1 MKLELFVRVKHNN
14 YLHNNKIVSEV
25 SATLLK
31 RKSNGVLTDLII
43 DDVYDIP
50 ALDLHNCED
59 GVYMLSTANHSYD
72 IESGTLDDYDL
83 ILIEESKIN
92 NQSDGNFFANLEAE
106 LND

>member
-31 RKSNGVLTDLII
+31 RKSNGSLMDLIT

-50 ALDLHNCED
+50 TLNLHSYED
-59 GVYMLSTANHSYD
+59 GVYMLSTTNHSYD
-72 IESGTLDDYDL
+72 IESGIIDDFDL

-92 NQSDGNFFANLEAE
+92 KESDGDFFTDLEGS
-106 LND
+106 L